1 MSDTILRQISMMELI
16 PRYPAKTFTN
26 EIKDKLSE
34 LGYEA
39 TLRTIQRDLQEL
51 SRLFPIVSDERSQPF
66 GWSWKKDAK
75 GYESPAM
82 DPIQALTFSLA
93 AQYLE
98 PLMPKANFKRIEAFF
113 SRAESVLTGNE
124 KSKLHNWRKRVKVI
138 PENIR
143 FKEPKVSLEIRQKI
157 YHAVYEGIQIKALY
171 KKRGSKTSDKRHIHP
186 LGIVIKGSMHY
197 LICMMD
203 EDQIEPRYL
212 PLQRFEKVK
221 EYVLSG
227 LSIKVI
233 DALTSGQDVT
243 VELPHGKACLAS
255 MPDKPLLLVAAG
267 TGFAQMK
274 SLVDYLRETRYQKPV
289 KLFWGVRK
297 HEDMYLRS
305 LAQQWQEEW
314 APFSFLPVGGD
325 DEDNDWGGHHDQL
338 VRAVLASGF
347 DWQDVEVHASG
358 SPTMVYTLM
367 DALVEAGLPEQAFFS
382 DVLEYAP
389 RS

>member
-1 MSDTILRQISMMELI
+1 MMELI

-113 SRAESVLTGNE
+113 SRAESVLIGNE
-124 KSKLHNWRKRVKVI
+124 KSKLHKWRKRVKVI

-212 PLQRFEKVK
+212 PLQRFEKV
-221 EYVLSG
+221 EL
-227 LSIKVI
+227 LDDKVR
-233 DALTSGQDVT
+233 
-243 VELPHGKACLAS
+243 EP
-255 MPDKPLLLVAAG
+255 
-267 TGFAQMK
+267 K
-274 SLVDYLRETRYQKPV
+274 SFNLDHFIHKNNLGY
-289 KLFWGVRK
+289 
-297 HEDMYLRS
+297 
-305 LAQQWQEEW
+305 A
-314 APFSFLPVGGD
+314 FS
-325 DEDNDWGGHHDQL
+325 DQL
-338 VRAVLASGF
+338 YTFEAIFDKTMAFHLLETPLNSSQVAKEIGDNELLIQARVPDTLQFEQWLMGFGSKVEILKPIKLRNKFKLLAK
-347 DWQDVEVHASG
+347 EL
-358 SPTMVYTLM
+358 TKKYN
-367 DALVEAGLPEQAFFS
+367 
-382 DVLEYAP
+382 
-389 RS
+389 

>member
-16 PRYPAKTFTN
+16 PRFPAKTFTN
-26 EIKDKLSE
+26 EIKDKLAD

-113 SRAESVLTGNE
+113 SRAESVLIGNE

-143 FKEPKVSLEIRQKI
+143 FKEPKVSLEIRQKL

-203 EDQIEPRYL
+203 EDKIEPRYL
-212 PLQRFEKVK
+212 PLQRFERV
-221 EYVLSG
+221 EL
-227 LSIKVI
+227 L
-233 DALTSGQDVT
+233 DATSREPKNFDMEEFIHKNNLVFAYSNDLYTFEAIFDKTMAYHLTEAPLNDTQT
-243 VELPHGKACLAS
+243 VEELDEHRLKIKARI
-255 MPDKPLLLVAAG
+255 PDTLQ
-267 TGFAQMK
+267 F
-274 SLVDYLRETRYQKPV
+274 E
-289 KLFWGVRK
+289 
-297 HEDMYLRS
+297 
-305 LAQQWQEEW
+305 QWLM
-314 APFSFLPVGGD
+314 SFG
-325 DEDNDWGGHHDQL
+325 
-338 VRAVLASGF
+338 A
-347 DWQDVEVHASG
+347 DVEILK
-358 SPTMVYTLM
+358 PTKLRNKFKELSKNLNSIYLKK
-367 DALVEAGLPEQAFFS
+367 
-382 DVLEYAP
+382 
-389 RS
+389 

>member
-1 MSDTILRQISMMELI
+1 MMELI

-26 EIKDKLSE
+26 EIKDKLTD

-113 SRAESVLTGNE
+113 SRAESVLIGNE

-143 FKEPKVSLEIRQKI
+143 FKEPKVSLEIRQKL
-157 YHAVYEGIQIKALY
+157 YHAVYEGIQINALY
-171 KKRGSKTSDKRHIHP
+171 KKRGSKVSQERHIHP

-203 EDQIEPRYL
+203 EDEIEPRYL
-212 PLQRFEKVK
+212 PLQRFERVDLLDEASK
-221 EYVLSG
+221 EPKNFDLDEFIHKNNLGFTYSNNLYTFEAIFDKTMAFHLLETPLNSTQTSKELKGNKLLIKARVPDTLQFEQWLMSFGPDIEVLKPKK
-227 LSIKVI
+227 LR
-233 DALTSGQDVT
+233 
-243 VELPHGKACLAS
+243 
-255 MPDKPLLLVAAG
+255 DK
-267 TGFAQMK
+267 F
-274 SLVDYLRETRYQKPV
+274 V
-289 KLFWGVRK
+289 KLAK
-297 HEDMYLRS
+297 
-305 LAQQWQEEW
+305 
-314 APFSFLPVGGD
+314 
-325 DEDNDWGGHHDQL
+325 
-338 VRAVLASGF
+338 VLKK
-347 DWQDVEVHASG
+347 
-358 SPTMVYTLM
+358 VYI
-367 DALVEAGLPEQAFFS
+367 VNN
-382 DVLEYAP
+382 
-389 RS
+389 

>member
-1 MSDTILRQISMMELI
+1 MMELI

-113 SRAESVLTGNE
+113 SRAESVLIGNE

-212 PLQRFEKVK
+212 PLQRFEKV
-221 EYVLSG
+221 EL
-227 LSIKVI
+227 LDDKVR
-233 DALTSGQDVT
+233 
-243 VELPHGKACLAS
+243 EP
-255 MPDKPLLLVAAG
+255 
-267 TGFAQMK
+267 K
-274 SLVDYLRETRYQKPV
+274 SFNLDHFIHKNNLGY
-289 KLFWGVRK
+289 
-297 HEDMYLRS
+297 
-305 LAQQWQEEW
+305 A
-314 APFSFLPVGGD
+314 FS
-325 DEDNDWGGHHDQL
+325 DQL
-338 VRAVLASGF
+338 YTFEAIFDKTMAFHLLETPLNSSQVAKEIGDNELLIQARVPDTLQFEQWLMGFGSKVEILKPIKLRNKFKLLAK
-347 DWQDVEVHASG
+347 EL
-358 SPTMVYTLM
+358 TKKYN
-367 DALVEAGLPEQAFFS
+367 
-382 DVLEYAP
+382 
-389 RS
+389 